1 MGVEAIAALLGLGGG
16 GLLTKEAIDKIG
28 AVGTK
33 AQTQATTL
41 ANELRPQ
48 SEFKPFTVT
57 SGTGSRFGATMG
69 PDGPEVSLDMSPQ
82 ESSMYNRL
90 FSQSANFF
98 NDASQSTAEREMDIY
113 NRIRATQ
120 LPEEQ
125 RQMQALEERMMSQ
138 GRLGMG
144 TERYGGTP
152 EQFALGKAQAEARNQ
167 SMLLAMQQA
176 QQEQTQLADLGQ
188 QYLAGSYI
196 PQAQLMNVQSGSQ
209 LYPQMEQQQR
219 LFGIGEY
226 GETMLSGIEAKL
238 VAEQAK
244 ANLYGTVGSGLLN
257 GVFSPV
263 SNNQGG
269 TTNMIA
275 QLLSSISDARLKT
288 NIKKVDE
295 VDGINLYT
303 WDWTEEGKQKSNN
316 TMTFGVLAQEVQQV
330 MPSAVTEHAN
340 GYLMVDY
347 SQLPEV
353 AKRVGV

>member
-1 MGVEAIAALLGLGGG
+1 MASLSETIAGLLGLGGG
-16 GLLTKEAIDKIG
+16 GLLTMEAIDKIG
-28 AVGTK
+28 GVGDK
-33 AQTQATTL
+33 AQSQATAL
-41 ANELRPQ
+41 AKELRPESQ
-48 SEFKPFTVT
+48 FKPFTVT

-69 PDGPEVSLDMSPQ
+69 PDGPEVSLNMSPQ
-82 ESSMYNRL
+82 ESAMQNRL
-90 FSQSANFF
+90 FSQSGNFF
-98 NDASQSTAEREMDIY
+98 NDASQPTAEREMDIY
-113 NRIRATQ
+113 NRIRAAQ
-120 LPEEQ
+120 SPEEQ
-125 RQMQALEERMMSQ
+125 RQMLAMEERMMSQ

-144 TERYGGTP
+144 TAMYGGSP
-152 EQFALGKAQAEARNQ
+152 EQFAFGKAQAEARNQ

-176 QQEQTQLADLGQ
+176 QQEQTQMADLGQ

-238 VAEQAK
+238 LAEQAK

-257 GVFSPV
+257 GVFAPV
-263 SNNQGG
+263 SNGSGG

-275 QLLSSISDARLKT
+275 QLLSDARLKT
-288 NIKKVDE
+288 NIRKVDE

-303 WDWTEEGKQKSNN
+303 WDWTEEGKKKSNN

-330 MPSAVTEHAN
+330 LPSAVVENAD

-347 SQLPEV
+347 SKLPEV